1 MASQHLSIMEM
12 DGFRRDTMKFFD
24 KNRQTGETSCSEVDL
39 RKYHKNINILKAYLD
54 NSFGCLP
61 AFPTQEEW
69 ILHLSQYKDIIT
81 NININEG
88 QFD

>member
-1 MASQHLSIMEM
+1 MASQHLSIMDM

-24 KNRQTGETSCSEVDL
+24 KNRQTGETTCKEVDL

-61 AFPTQEEW
+61 DFPTPEEW
-69 ILHLSQYKDIIT
+69 VSKLFRYKSILNASNYPPQD
-81 NININEG
+81 
-88 QFD
+88 Q